1 MDYTKQPLTFKAR
14 KALRYVRLYGPGRTL
29 VKVRSQYHM
38 ARSYEQLP
46 PEPRVPTPGK
56 HVGLLGCGKFAFAQI
71 AYYLSKDYGQVL
83 RGAMDVEIARA
94 ASLFQRYDLD
104 YYTDDAARVIEDPAV
119 DIVFIASNHAS
130 HAEYAIAA
138 LEQGKHVHIEKPHVV
153 SDDQLRRLCSAMR
166 TTSGSVA
173 LGFNR
178 PLSRIGREIHAR
190 LGSQEGAAMLSWF
203 IAGHEL
209 DADHWYHREE
219 EGGRILGNLCH
230 WTDFVLRLVPS
241 GRRYP
246 ILVTP
251 TRTEQADCD
260 IAVTYTFADGTIAA
274 ITFSAKGH
282 TFEGVKERFAAHR
295 GDVLL
300 TMDDF
305 RTLTVDIGPERHRIV
320 QPFRDHGHR
329 AALHN
334 SYALTGRDGRSGE
347 AASVDYV
354 WETGDLFLRTR
365 EALERR
371 ETVTVEPYRAD
382 LACVI

>member
-1 MDYTKQPLTFKAR
+1 MDYAKQPLTFKAR
-14 KALRYVRLYGPGRTL
+14 KALRYVRLYGPSRTL

-38 ARSYEQLP
+38 ARRYEQLP
-46 PEPRVPTPGK
+46 REPAGAAPGK
-56 HVGLLGCGKFAFAQI
+56 HVGLLGCGKFAYAQI
-71 AYYLSKDYGQVL
+71 AYFLSKDYGNVL

-94 ASLFQRYDLD
+94 ASLFERYNLD
-104 YYTDDAARVIEDPAV
+104 YYTDEAARVIEDPAIDV
-119 DIVFIASNHAS
+119 VFIASNHAS

-153 SDDQLRRLCSAMR
+153 SDDQLRRLCAAM
-166 TTSGSVA
+166 TTASGKVA

-178 PLSRIGREIHAR
+178 PLSRIGCEIHAR
-190 LGSQEGAAMLSWF
+190 LASQEGAAMLNWF
-203 IAGHEL
+203 IAGHEIE
-209 DADHWYHREE
+209 ADHWYHREE

-230 WTDFVLRLVPS
+230 WTDFVLRLVPPE
-241 GRRYP
+241 RRYP
-246 ILVTP
+246 ILITA
-251 TRTEQADCD
+251 TRAEQADCD

-320 QPFRDHGHR
+320 RPFRDHGHR
-329 AALHN
+329 AALRN
-334 SYALTGRDGRSGE
+334 SYALSDGGGT
-347 AASVDYV
+347 AASVQYAWD
-354 WETGDLFLRTR
+354 TGELFLRTR
-365 EALERR
+365 EALARR
-371 ETVTVEPYRAD
+371 ESVIVEPYRAD
-382 LACVI
+382 LAGVA